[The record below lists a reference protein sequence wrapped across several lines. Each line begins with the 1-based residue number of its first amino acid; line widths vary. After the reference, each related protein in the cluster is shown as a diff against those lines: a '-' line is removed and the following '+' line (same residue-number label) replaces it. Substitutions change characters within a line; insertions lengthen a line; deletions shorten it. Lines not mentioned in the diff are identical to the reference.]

1 MDAFGLDQS
10 LIRDYDAFARSFNRI
25 AADDI
30 RTEVDRLYDDKAFW
44 PDPLITINPHFARGE
59 TLQDLVKD
67 QVLHPL
73 TTHVFRERGKVLE
86 PHLHQVEALR
96 KAKSNKSF
104 VVTTGT
110 GSGKSLCYFLP
121 IIDEAIRERQKA
133 DFKPRTRAIVVY
145 PMNALANSQY
155 EGLTEFLNQC
165 GIPEAQRPRVRIYTG
180 QESREKREEV
190 RDNPP
195 DILLTNFMMLEL
207 LLTRQSELDA
217 QVIGNARGLRW
228 IVLDELH
235 TYRGR
240 QGADVAVLVRRLRD
254 QLCRG
259 TGEPVCIG
267 TSATMATPD
276 QGDPV
281 KAVAKVASDLFG
293 VAVTDDCVIEETLQ
307 RATDEDLT
315 VASVQGQLAACI
327 QSPVPT
333 KASDTELKT
342 HPLAV
347 WIELRIGLE
356 YTIRLKRRPPMTLV
370 AAAQALAGET
380 GCDVALCEPRLR
392 EMLSLLA
399 RPGAERG
406 GTGSRAFLAF
416 KLHRFISG
424 AGLVYTTLRTAGPSG
439 IRRVTLKGQTH
450 HPDDKTALLF
460 STHFCRDCGHE
471 YHPVMR
477 LDDEDGDHFVARS
490 IDDPINEKE
499 TDSGAAGYL
508 APEPETINEFFQGA
522 LDDYPDE
529 WVEHTPRGSRLK
541 STRRKQQ
548 VTAAFVV
555 PNGRVDAA
563 GRQAWFIPGRWRFCL
578 ACKSE
583 AQPGTRE
590 QNKLAGLTAEG
601 RSSATTLIVSSLL
614 RFMHRPDA
622 NIAVDKRKVLG
633 FSDNRQ
639 DAALQAGHFND
650 FIFTT
655 LLRAAVL
662 SAVQAAGPDGLAEA
676 EYGTAV
682 QKALGFEDNNDDRRR
697 HWMRSPDAV
706 GPSRA
711 RAITD
716 LTRVLS
722 HRVWSDQRR
731 GWRYTNLNLE
741 NLQLIRAHYP
751 GLESCAD
758 DSLFKDAPLL
768 RGISPDKRREVF
780 HALFEVMR
788 GELAVESDFLKKA
801 TTESLARSSR
811 DNLRAP
817 WAISDQEAV
826 SNAGLLIVPEGAGG
840 KAQPSARG
848 LDSRLITAGPNSR
861 VGKKLRH
868 GHLWGNRR
876 LAVHEYNELLESVVR
891 IAKAQNW
898 IREVSEYGIT
908 GLRLLPSAI
917 RLVAGAPKADVNTY
931 FTRLYRE
938 TANILT
944 SEDDSLLGFE
954 SREHTAQVDKDL
966 RLWREARFRWGD
978 AGKRNLD
985 VMRADQ
991 TNPLEADTFLPVL
1004 FCSPTMELGVDI
1016 SVLNAVYLRNAPPT
1030 PANYAQRSGRAGRS
1044 GQAALIV
1051 TYCAAQS
1058 PHDQYYF
1065 ARREQLVAGSVRP
1078 PGIDLANRDLI
1089 EAHLNAIWLAKAGV
1103 DGQLRQELPD
1113 AIPDILDLDT
1123 PKRTVR
1129 AEITDRLAN
1138 PDRVVGVEDDF
1149 ERILGNIRSSIP
1161 SAVLN
1166 DPGSD
1171 WLKNSKPFVADVA
1184 RTAAQR
1190 FNDAFG
1196 RWRDLY
1202 SAAFAQMEEASRQ
1215 IMKHGLTKQARDAA
1229 ERALRIANSQIRLL
1243 EHGGKSDN
1251 SDFASH
1257 RYLATE
1263 GYLPGYN
1270 FPRLPLYAYVPEQGS
1285 TGPRAAYLQRARF
1298 LAIAEFGPGSL
1309 IYHEGRAF
1317 KVVRAKIPPD
1327 MRDPQGMLAEGNLA
1341 VWRVCRTCGAGH
1353 EGNGQNLCHACG
1365 GQLGGD
1371 GSKLIQKV
1379 LRIENVETVPS
1390 ERITA
1395 NEEAR
1400 RGRGFEIQTT
1410 FTWAKRNGQSDVL
1423 TAVAEDDDGT
1433 VLDLTYAPRAQ
1444 ISRLNLGLRKRKKDT
1459 GFGYPIDPQNGQWV
1473 GADREQDDD
1482 DADPAEPER
1491 PGAVRVVPIV
1501 QDHKNAALL
1510 KLFGP
1515 EAEETTLATLQYA
1528 IARGLSL
1535 VFQVEEGEI
1544 ATEAV
1549 PDRRN
1554 RKAILAYESSE
1565 GGAGVLRRLV
1575 SERERLAEVAQR
1587 ALEVMHFTPES
1598 IEEALITR
1606 DASSLQDLD
1615 DAFCVRGCYRCLL
1628 SYYNQMDHALIDR
1641 TDEGART
1648 TLVRL
1653 AAGVIRSTSVV
1664 CTAPAAAVSTETWP
1678 QALSRWGLPPFD
1690 AKRLKFDANGILDVW
1705 RSHHVAIAYAPP
1717 PQDIVDELEDG
1728 GWTLVVLTGAPDQ
1741 DPPPT
1746 LSTLFKVAA

>member
-1 MDAFGLDQS
+1 MDAFGLDQT

-25 AADDI
+25 AAADI
-30 RTEVDRLYDDKAFW
+30 RDEVGRLYDNKAFW

-59 TLQDLVKD
+59 TLEDLVTEGD
-67 QVLHPL
+67 IHPL
-73 TTHVFRERGKVLE
+73 TTAVFRESGRVLK
-86 PHLHQVEALR
+86 PHRHQTEALM
-96 KAKSNKSF
+96 KAKAGKSF

-121 IIDEAIRERQKA
+121 IIDEAVRERQKS
-133 DFKPRTRAIVVY
+133 DFTPRTRAIVVY

-155 EGLTEFLNQC
+155 EGLTGFLNQC
-165 GIPEAQRPRVRIYTG
+165 GIPEAQRPRVRLYTG
-180 QESREKREEV
+180 QEGRAKREEV

-207 LLTRQSELDA
+207 LLTRQSDLDA
-217 QVIGNARGLRW
+217 AVIGNAHGLRW

-240 QGADVAVLVRRLRD
+240 QGADVAILVRRLRD
-254 QLCRG
+254 QLCRDLPD
-259 TGEPVCIG
+259 PVCIG

-281 KAVAKVASDLFG
+281 AAVAKVASDLFG
-293 VAVTDDCVIEETLQ
+293 TTIANDCVIEETLE

-315 VASVQGQLAACI
+315 VGSVQGQLASCV
-327 QSPVPT
+327 QNPVPAHAT
-333 KASDTELKT
+333 DAELIV

-356 YTIRLKRRPPMTLV
+356 YTTRLKRRPPMTLV
-370 AAAQALAGET
+370 QAANELAQDT
-380 GCDVALCEPRLR
+380 GCDVALCEQRLR

-399 RPGAERG
+399 RPSVERG
-406 GTGSRAFLAF
+406 GSGSRAFLAF

-424 AGLVYTTLRTAGPSG
+424 AGLVYATLRTVGSPG
-439 IRRVTLKGQTH
+439 ERRITLNGQTH
-450 HPDDKTALLF
+450 HPDDKTARLF
-460 STHFCRDCGHE
+460 STHFCRECGHE

-490 IDDPINEKE
+490 IDDPINERDTE
-499 TDSGAAGYL
+499 HGIAGYL
-508 APEPETINEFFQGA
+508 VPEPTKINEFFQGTW
-522 LDDYPDE
+522 DDYPDE
-529 WVEHTPRGSRLK
+529 WIERTPRGTRLK
-541 STRRKQQ
+541 ATRRKQQ
-548 VTAAFVV
+548 VTAVSV
-555 PNGRVDAA
+555 LPDGRVDPA
-563 GRQAWFIPGRWRFCL
+563 GRQAWFIPGKWRFCL
-578 ACKSE
+578 SCRME

-614 RFMHRPDA
+614 RFMHGPAA
-622 NIAVDKRKVLG
+622 NIAADKRKVLG

-662 SAVQAAGPDGLAEA
+662 SAVTAAGPAGLAEA
-676 EYGTAV
+676 EFGTAL
-682 QKALGFEDNNDDRRR
+682 QKALGFEDNNDARRR
-697 HWMRSPDAV
+697 HWMRTPDAV
-706 GPSRA
+706 GPSRE

-716 LTRVLS
+716 LRRVLS

-731 GWRYTNLNLE
+731 GWKYTNPNLE
-741 NLQLIRAHYP
+741 NLQLVRAHYP
-751 GLESCAD
+751 ALVSCAD
-758 DSLFKDAPLL
+758 DTLFKGSPLL
-768 RGISPDKRREVF
+768 HGLAPDKRRQVFEV
-780 HALFEVMR
+780 LFEVMR
-788 GELAVESDFLKKA
+788 GELAIESDFLKKA
-801 TTESLARSSR
+801 TTDGLGLSSR
-811 DNLRAP
+811 DNLRLP
-817 WAISDQEAV
+817 WAISEQETV
-826 SNAGLLIVPEGAGG
+826 SSASLLIVPEGAGG
-840 KAQPSARG
+840 RPLPPGRG
-848 LDSRLITAGPNSR
+848 RDNRLITAGPNSR
-861 VGKKLRH
+861 VGKKLRD
-868 GHLWGNRR
+868 GRIWGRR
-876 LAVHEYNELLESVVR
+876 LNAPEYTELLEGLVKV
-891 IAKAQNW
+891 ATQQNW
-898 IREVSEYGIT
+898 IREVTEYGIT

-917 RLVAGAPKADVNTY
+917 RLVADAPKADVNTY
-931 FTRLYRE
+931 FAMLYRE
-938 TANILT
+938 TANVLT
-944 SEDDSLLGFE
+944 SDDDSLLGFE

-978 AGKRNLD
+978 AGRRNLD
-985 VMRADQ
+985 AMRVDQ
-991 TNPLEADTFLPVL
+991 TNSMEADSFLPVL

-1051 TYCAAQS
+1051 TYCASQS

-1103 DGQLRQELPD
+1103 DGSLRRELPD
-1113 AIPDILDLDT
+1113 AIPDILDLDA
-1123 PKRTVR
+1123 PKRTVNS
-1129 AEITDRLAN
+1129 EIASHLAN
-1138 PDRVVGVEDDF
+1138 PNRVVGVEDDF
-1149 ERILGNIRSSIP
+1149 KRILDTIRGNIP
-1161 SAVLN
+1161 PAVLN
-1166 DPGSD
+1166 DPGTA
-1171 WLKNSKPFVADVA
+1171 WLQNPDTFVAEVA
-1184 RTAAQR
+1184 ATASKR

-1202 SAAFAQMEEASRQ
+1202 STAFAQLEEANRQ
-1215 IMKHGLTKQARDAA
+1215 SMRHSLTKEARADV
-1229 ERALRIANSQIRLL
+1229 ERAQRVANGQIRLL
-1243 EHGGKSDN
+1243 VHGGKSDN

-1263 GYLPGYN
+1263 GFLPGYN

-1285 TGPRAAYLQRARF
+1285 SGPRAAYLQRARF

-1317 KVVRAKIPPD
+1317 KVVRAKLPPD
-1327 MRDPQGMLAEGNLA
+1327 VRDAQGLLSEGNLA
-1341 VWRVCRTCGAGH
+1341 VWRVCRSCGAGH
-1353 EGNGQNLCHACG
+1353 EGAGQNLCHACG
-1365 GQLGGD
+1365 AQIGGT
-1371 GSKLIQKV
+1371 SAKTIQKV

-1423 TAVAEDDDGT
+1423 TAVADDADGN

-1444 ISRLNLGLRKRKKDT
+1444 ISRLNLGLRKRKEKENY
-1459 GFGYPIDPQNGQWV
+1459 GYPIDPQSGLWV
-1473 GADREQDDD
+1473 GADREQEDD
-1482 DADPAEPER
+1482 DADPAEPSR

-1515 EAEETTLATLQYA
+1515 EPDEVTLATLQYA
-1528 IARGLSL
+1528 VARGLSL
-1535 VFQVEEGEI
+1535 VFQIEEGEI

-1575 SERERLAEVAQR
+1575 SEPEQLGEVARR
-1587 ALEVMHFTPES
+1587 ALEVMHFKADS
-1598 IEEALITR
+1598 IDDAIATR
-1606 DASSLQDLD
+1606 DASKLLDLD

-1641 TDEGART
+1641 GNEAARSI
-1648 TLVRL
+1648 LVRL
-1653 AAGVIRSTSVV
+1653 AAGRIRSTSVLR
-1664 CTAPAAAVSTETWP
+1664 TAPSLSGTTSESWP
-1678 QALSRWGLPPFD
+1678 QAFNRWGLPPID
-1690 AKRLKFDANGILDVW
+1690 AKPLKFDKSGLLAVW
-1705 RSHHVAIAYAPP
+1705 RTHHIAVAYAPP
-1717 PQDIVDELEDG
+1717 PQDIVEELDDG
-1728 GWTLVVLTGAPDQ
+1728 GWTLVVLAGDPEQ
-1741 DPPPT
+1741 DPPT
-1746 LSTLFKVAA
+1746 QLASLFKVAA

>member
-30 RTEVDRLYDDKAFW
+30 RTEVDRLYDGKAFW

-59 TLQDLVKD
+59 TLQALVND
-67 QVLHPL
+67 GILHPL
-73 TTHVFRERGKVLE
+73 TPQIFRERGRVLD
-86 PHLHQVEALR
+86 PHRHQAEALT
-96 KAKSNKSF
+96 KAKADKSF

-121 IIDEAIRERQKA
+121 IIDEAVRERQKP
-133 DFKPRTRAIVVY
+133 DFKPCTRAIVVY

-254 QLCRG
+254 QLCRDSRP
-259 TGEPVCIG
+259 PVCIG

-276 QGDPV
+276 QGNPV
-281 KAVAKVASDLFG
+281 EAVAKVASDLFG
-293 VAVTDDCVIEETLQ
+293 VKIPNDCVIDEALQ

-315 VASVQGQLAACI
+315 VAGIQGRFAASI
-327 QSPVPT
+327 RNTVPAAAT
-333 KASDTELKT
+333 DAELKV

-356 YTIRLKRRPPMTLV
+356 YKPQLKRRAPMTLV
-370 AAAQALAGET
+370 AAAEILAAET
-380 GCDVALCEPRLR
+380 GCDAALCEQRLR

-406 GTGSRAFLAF
+406 GSGSRAFLAF

-424 AGLVYTTLRTAGPSG
+424 AGLVYATLRTAGSPG
-439 IRRVTLKGQTH
+439 IRRVTLNGQTH
-450 HPDDKTALLF
+450 HPEDKTARLF
-460 STHFCRDCGHE
+460 STHFCRECGHE
-471 YHPVMR
+471 YHPVTR
-477 LDDEDGDHFVARS
+477 LDDEAGDNFVARS
-490 IDDPINEKE
+490 IDDPINERDTE
-499 TDSGAAGYL
+499 HGIAGYL
-508 APEPETINEFFQGA
+508 VPEPETINDFFQGA
-522 LDDYPDE
+522 LTDYPDE
-529 WVEHTPRGSRLK
+529 WVEHAPRGPRLK
-541 STRRKQQ
+541 ATRRKQQ
-548 VTAAFVV
+548 VAAVSV
-555 PNGRVDAA
+555 LPNGRVDPT

-578 ACKSE
+578 ACEHE

-601 RSSATTLIVSSLL
+601 RSSATTLLVSSLL
-614 RFMHRPDA
+614 RYMHRPDA
-622 NIAVDKRKVLG
+622 KIAADKRKVLG

-662 SAVQAAGPDGLAEA
+662 SAVRAAGPDGLAEA
-676 EYGTAV
+676 EYGTAL
-682 QKALGFEDNNDDRRR
+682 QKALGFEDGNDARRR
-697 HWMRSPDAV
+697 HWMSAPQAV

-741 NLQLIRAHYP
+741 NLQLVRAHYP
-751 GLESCAD
+751 GLESCSD
-758 DSLFKDAPLL
+758 DSLFKDYRLL
-768 RGISPDKRREVF
+768 RALQPDDRRAVF
-780 HALFEVMR
+780 RALFEVMR
-788 GELAVESDFLKKA
+788 GELAVESDFLKKGPLD
-801 TTESLARSSR
+801 SLGLSSR

-817 WAISDQEAV
+817 WAISDQETV
-826 SNAGLLIVPEGAGG
+826 STAGILIVPESAGG
-840 KAQPSARG
+840 KPLPPGGAR
-848 LDSRLITAGPNSR
+848 DHRLITAGPNSR
-861 VGKKLRH
+861 VGKRLRD
-868 GHLWGNRR
+868 GRLWGGRR
-876 LAVHEYNELLESVVR
+876 ITIHEYDELLESVVR

-898 IREVSEYGIT
+898 IREIVEYGIT

-917 RLVAGAPKADVNTY
+917 RLVADAPAKDVNSY
-931 FTRLYRE
+931 FAGLYRE
-938 TANILT
+938 TASILT
-944 SEDDSLLGFE
+944 SDDDSLLGFE

-978 AGKRNLD
+978 AGRRNLD
-985 VMRADQ
+985 TMRADQ
-991 TNPLEADTFLPVL
+991 TNPLEADSFLPVL

-1078 PGIDLANRDLI
+1078 PGIDLANRDLV
-1089 EAHLNAIWLAKAGV
+1089 EAHLNAIWLAKAGA
-1103 DGQLRQELPD
+1103 DGRLRQELPD
-1113 AIPDILDLDT
+1113 AIPAILDLDT

-1129 AEITDRLAN
+1129 TDIVDHLTN
-1138 PDRVVGVEDDF
+1138 PDRVVGVEGDF
-1149 ERILGNIRSSIP
+1149 ERILDTIRDCVTP
-1161 SAVLN
+1161 AVLN

-1171 WLKNSKPFVADVA
+1171 WLKNPNAFVAEVA
-1184 RTAAQR
+1184 RTASQR
-1190 FNDAFG
+1190 FNSAFG

-1202 SAAFAQMEEASRQ
+1202 NAAFAQMEEANRQ
-1215 IMKHGLTKQARDAA
+1215 SMRPGLTKQARDAA
-1229 ERALRIANSQIRLL
+1229 ERAFRIANSQIRLL

-1263 GYLPGYN
+1263 GFLPGYN

-1285 TGPRAAYLQRARF
+1285 GGPRAAYLQRARF

-1327 MRDPQGMLAEGNLA
+1327 VRDAQGVLAEGNLA
-1341 VWRVCRTCGAGH
+1341 LWRVCRSCGAGH
-1353 EGNGQNLCHACG
+1353 EGDGQNLCHACG
-1365 GQLGGD
+1365 KQMTGA
-1371 GSKLIQKV
+1371 KRIQKV
-1379 LRIENVETVPS
+1379 LRIENVETIPS

-1423 TAVAEDDDGT
+1423 TAIAEDDDGT

-1444 ISRLNLGLRKRKKDT
+1444 ISRLNLGLRKRKDKDLY
-1459 GFGYPIDPQNGQWV
+1459 GYPIDPQNGQWV
-1473 GADREQDDD
+1473 GADQERDDD
-1482 DADPAEPER
+1482 DTDPADPSR

-1515 EAEETTLATLQYA
+1515 EAEECTLATLQYA
-1528 IARGLSL
+1528 VARGLSL

-1575 SERERLAEVAQR
+1575 SEPERLAEVAHR
-1587 ALEVMHFTPES
+1587 ALEVMHFTPDS
-1598 IEEALITR
+1598 IDDALATR
-1606 DASSLQDLD
+1606 DASKLK
-1615 DAFCVRGCYRCLL
+1615 DADATFCVRGCYRCLL

-1641 TDEGART
+1641 NDENARAV
-1648 TLVRL
+1648 LVRL
-1653 AAGVIRSTSVV
+1653 ASGVIRSTSVV
-1664 CTAPAAAVSTETWP
+1664 CTAPSVAATIETWP

-1690 AKRLKFDANGILDVW
+1690 AKRLKFDTDGLLDVW

-1717 PQDIVDELEDG
+1717 PQEVVDELEDG
-1728 GWTLVVLTGAPDQ
+1728 GWTLVVLKGDPEH
-1741 DPPPT
+1741 DPPSA